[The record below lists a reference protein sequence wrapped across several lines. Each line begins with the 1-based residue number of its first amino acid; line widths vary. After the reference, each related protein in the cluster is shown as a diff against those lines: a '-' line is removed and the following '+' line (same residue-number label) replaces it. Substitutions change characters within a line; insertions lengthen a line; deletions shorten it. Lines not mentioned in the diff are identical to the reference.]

1 MYAPI
6 LLFVY
11 NRPEHTRRVIES
23 LQTNVEAI
31 ESRLFIYA
39 DQVRNE
45 ADRPNVDEVRRY
57 IRSIGGFNRLHLS
70 NAPRTGV
77 LPATSSMESQRR
89 SMPTDG

>member
-1 MYAPI
+1 MYSPI

-23 LQTNVEAI
+23 LQANAEAA

-39 DQVRNE
+39 DQARSE

-57 IRSIGGFNRLHLS
+57 IRNIGGFKQVT
-70 NAPRTGV
+70 PRTGG
-77 LPATSSMESQRR
+77 LPAISSTE
-89 SMPTDG
+89 

>member
-23 LQTNVEAI
+23 LQTNAEAI

-39 DQVRNE
+39 DQARNE
-45 ADRPNVDEVRRY
+45 ADLPLPRCNPPRF
-57 IRSIGGFNRLHLS
+57 RSD
-70 NAPRTGV
+70 
-77 LPATSSMESQRR
+77 R
-89 SMPTDG
+89 SEAGLLRFR